1 MSALPTPIESGALH
15 SAPRLEWSRLLRRR
29 RVWAFAAGLGA
40 ALLVLGVVALVPH
53 GGELRVPGSSLP
65 LAATLVVFLAA
76 TICEFVDSS
85 LGMGYGTTL
94 TPLLL
99 LAGFE
104 PTAIVP
110 AVLLSEGVT
119 GLAATLM
126 HQRDGNIDYLRDRR
140 AGRVALLLAAL
151 SAVGAVGA
159 VNIALLIPA
168 RSLAII
174 IALMIVGMGVLI
186 LGTIRRRLRF
196 RPVHLVGVGMLA
208 AFNKGLSGG
217 GYGPLVTAG
226 QVVSGVSPRQAVAI
240 TSLCE
245 SITCVAGLAGF
256 LVMGKSILWELAGP
270 MLVGALLSV
279 PLATLS
285 VRKLP
290 ESTIRGGVG
299 IATLLLGG
307 LALGRLAL

>member
-1 MSALPTPIESGALH
+1 MEAVGIAG
-15 SAPRLEWSRLLRRR
+15 LLRRR
-29 RVWAFAAGLGA
+29 RVWAFAGAIGA
-40 ALLVLGVVALVPH
+40 AFLSLGVVALLPE
-53 GGELRVPGSSLP
+53 GGALRLPGSTLP
-65 LAATLVVFLAA
+65 LATTLAVFLAA

-119 GLAATLM
+119 GLAATMM
-126 HQRDGNIDYLRDRR
+126 HQRDGNVDFVGDRQAR
-140 AGRVALLLAAL
+140 RVALLLAGL
-151 SAVGAVGA
+151 SAIGAVGA
-159 VNIALLIPA
+159 VNLALLIPG
-168 RSLAII
+168 RMLALL
-174 IALMIVGMGVLI
+174 IAMMIMSMGVII
-186 LGTIRRRLRF
+186 LVTIRHRLRF
-196 RPVHLVGVGMLA
+196 RPAHLLGVGLAA

-226 QVVSGVSPRQAVAI
+226 QVVSGVSARQAVAI

-256 LVMGKSILWELAGP
+256 VLLGTSIRWELAGP
-270 MLVGALLSV
+270 MVLGALLSV

-285 VRKLP
+285 VRRLP
-290 ESTIRGGVG
+290 ERVVRGAVGLTTIV
-299 IATLLLGG
+299 LGG
-307 LALGRLAL
+307 LALGRMLH